1 MTEEDIA
8 NGLGQR
14 LVYVLPQWTVI
25 FENRDT
31 IPAKPYVAAEIV
43 RVSTT
48 DDTLRGG
55 FKISRGFLQATVV
68 IEAGGF
74 DREAL
79 HIADHIAA
87 GMPYGTR
94 ITIPDG
100 TILITKPPA
109 IGQGFRDGPDW
120 RVPVRIDY
128 EAEETP

>member
-1 MTEEDIA
+1 MTEQDIA
-8 NGLGQR
+8 DALGQR
-14 LVYVLPQWTVI
+14 LVYALPQWTVI

-48 DDTLRGG
+48 DDTLGGG
-55 FKISRGFLQATVV
+55 FKISRGFLQATAV

-79 HIADHIAA
+79 HIADHIAE
-87 GMPYGTR
+87 GLPYGTR
-94 ITIPDG
+94 IAIPDG
-100 TILITKPPA
+100 TITIKQPPA

>member
-1 MTEEDIA
+1 MTEQDIA
-8 NGLGQR
+8 DALGQR
-14 LVYVLPQWTVI
+14 LVYVLPQWTVV

-43 RVSTT
+43 RVTTT

-68 IEAGGF
+68 TEAGGF

-79 HIADHIAA
+79 RIADCLAA
-87 GMPYGTR
+87 RILYGTR
-94 ITIPDG
+94 VDIADG

-120 RVPVRIDY
+120 RLPVRIDY